1 MCNSDVFSFSS
12 KKMMILNIN
21 AKLFMT
27 NFKMIKCYTLDFFLF
42 LRLVKVNLLV
52 RSLRCQ
58 GPWIQQGQ
66 LKFEDNSIQGKSQS
80 KPTTSGSTFRLQA
93 ILILIPKKK
102 KRKLLHCSSH
112 LIYIHQKPQYKVFI
126 QQLQA
131 MQAEQEGA
139 SSQNLKHDNSSEM
152 QAANIQK
159 AHSS

>member
-66 LKFEDNSIQGKSQS
+66 LKFEDNSIQGKSQAN
-80 KPTTSGSTFRLQA
+80 PLQA
-93 ILILIPKKK
+93 AAPSGYKQYWFLYQKK